1 MQRPRFSLLS
11 LLVLITVAASLISL
25 FVRDIR
31 QSDRIDRL
39 ESRIQQLEN
48 EPLKQLLLKTELE
61 LAESLNQ
68 YGQNHP
74 EIKRRQREIKALKDQ
89 LQIEDRVLPKVRLP

>member
-68 YGQNHP
+68 YRQNHP

-89 LQIEDRVLPKVRLP
+89 LQIEEE